1 MKLMKIKYFKQ
12 YILVCVL
19 LTSLYSC
26 KKWVEVTPTTQVEDV
41 IFFKTE
47 QGFKDALLG
56 VYIQMGGTSQYGRE
70 LTFGLAD
77 VLGGMYVLSSTNGA
91 VAYRDAFAGSYTNSG
106 PQGLIN
112 GVWVSQYNSIA
123 NLNKI
128 ISQLSTVDTTI
139 FTGSNYRLIK
149 GEALGLRAFLH
160 FDLLRLFGPSY
171 ASATP
176 DSVVAIPYVST
187 YGTTITPKA
196 KSGIVV
202 QNILADLASAEQ
214 LLKTTDPLVTTT
226 GVILQND
233 RKLRFNY
240 YAVKATQARVNLWI
254 NNKPEALKAAQAV
267 IGIGN
272 TKFPWVAQSTIATTT
287 ETAKDRVFST
297 EHIFG
302 LYEYNIA
309 TNYVNLLDG
318 STTQNTLVIDAARLT
333 TQFETAT
340 VGASDYRNVYLMR
353 VNVVTPNGNKTFFGK
368 LYQITSLNANYA
380 LKMPLLTIPEMY
392 YIASECLKD
401 TDPVTAVQ
409 YLNTVRTARGITT
422 ALSTSL
428 SSTSIQSELL
438 KEYWKEFTC
447 SGQMWYYYK
456 RFNATSIPGASGTY
470 AASRYV
476 LPLPVDEVTYGL

>member
-1 MKLMKIKYFKQ
+1 MKIKYFKQ
-12 YILVCVL
+12 YILVFVL
-19 LTSLYSC
+19 LSSLYSC

-41 IFFKTE
+41 TFFKTE
-47 QGFKDALLG
+47 QGFNDALLG
-56 VYIQMGGTSQYGRE
+56 VYLQMGSTSQYGRE

-77 VLGGMYVLSSTNGA
+77 VLGGMYVLSSSNGS
-91 VAYRDAFAGSYTNSG
+91 VAYRDAFAGSYANSG
-106 PQGLIN
+106 PQGLIS
-112 GVWVSQYNSIA
+112 GVWLSQYNTIA

-128 ISQLSTVDTTI
+128 ISQLGTADTTI
-139 FTGSNYRLIK
+139 FTGKNYRLIK

-171 ASATP
+171 STANP
-176 DSVVAIPYVST
+176 DSIVAIPYVSK
-187 YGTTITPKA
+187 YGTAITPKA

-202 QNILADLASAEQ
+202 KNILADLASAEQ
-214 LLKTTDPLVTTT
+214 LLKATDTLVSTT

-254 NNKPEALKAAQAV
+254 NNKPEALKAAQAI

-272 TKFPWVAQSTIATTT
+272 TKFPWVSQSSITTTT
-287 ETAKDRVFST
+287 ETSKDRVFST

-302 LYEYNIA
+302 LYEYNLA
-309 TNYVNLLDG
+309 TNYVDLLDA
-318 STTQNTLVIDAARLT
+318 SKFTSMLVIDATRLT

-353 VNVVTPNGNKTFFGK
+353 VNLTTPNGNRTFFGK
-368 LYQITSLNANYA
+368 LYQTTGLSANYA
-380 LKMPLLTIPEMY
+380 LKMPVITIPEMY

-401 TDPVTAVQ
+401 TDPVTAIQ
-409 YLNTVRTARGITT
+409 YLNTVRTARGIVTT
-422 ALSTSL
+422 LPNTLTSTA
-428 SSTSIQSELL
+428 IQTELL

-456 RFNATSIPGASGTY
+456 RFNATAVPGVTGTY
-470 AASRYV
+470 AATRYV
-476 LPLPVDEVTYGL
+476 LPLPVNEVTYGL